1 MNMDHARPLVQPPE
15 KKPSRKNL
23 SPIRLHHETSQSLV
37 RVTVFTLSLA
47 GMLTGC
53 TWIPSMITQGFD
65 AATTVA
71 EHRSLYTTAKDYT
84 IRSEIRSKFADE
96 GLLLD
101 ISTDVY
107 NGRVML
113 TGLVNNDAERNRAE
127 ELTRLV
133 SGVREIYNEIEM
145 TDKYGIQAAADGL
158 IIESKL
164 KVKLLTAKGV
174 RSINYRLRAMNG
186 VVYVLGTA
194 VSSEELDRVVSI
206 AYATRDV
213 RDVITHVMRQ
223 DIDEPQVATA
233 RELPTIEG
241 LRGQVLSIQDG
252 DTITVMVGNKR
263 ENVRLIGSE
272 APHLTHSVRGKQ
284 SRDFLGRLVRGKA
297 IRMEIDPVR
306 RDPSKRLLA
315 YVYAGD
321 VFVNLELIRQGQAA
335 ISKGRP
341 SLKYADEYRK
351 AQMEAQEAGRG
362 IWEIKQLP
370 K

>member
-1 MNMDHARPLVQPPE
+1 M
-15 KKPSRKNL
+15 
-23 SPIRLHHETSQSLV
+23 
-37 RVTVFTLSLA
+37 
-47 GMLTGC
+47 
-53 TWIPSMITQGFD
+53 
-65 AATTVA
+65 
-71 EHRSLYTTAKDYT
+71 
-84 IRSEIRSKFADE
+84 
-96 GLLLD
+96 
-101 ISTDVY
+101 
-107 NGRVML
+107 
-113 TGLVNNDAERNRAE
+113 
-127 ELTRLV
+127 
-133 SGVREIYNEIEM
+133 
-145 TDKYGIQAAADGL
+145 
-158 IIESKL
+158 
-164 KVKLLTAKGV
+164 
-174 RSINYRLRAMNG
+174 
-186 VVYVLGTA
+186 LGTA
-194 VSSEELDRVVSI
+194 ASSEELDRVVSI

-252 DTITVMVGNKR
+252 DTLTVMVGNKR

-272 APHLTHSVRGKQ
+272 APHLAHSVRGKQ

-297 IRMEIDPVR
+297 IRLEIDPVR

-321 VFVNLELIRQGQAA
+321 MFVNLELIRQGQAA

-351 AQMEAQEAGRG
+351 AEMEAQEAGRG
-362 IWEIKQLP
+362 IWEVKQLL